1 MSDFIRWTFS
11 ILCGIAGFF
20 FGNLDGL
27 ILALL
32 AFMILDYI
40 TGVIVGIMQKKLSS
54 STGFEGLLKK
64 GLILII
70 VSVGHILDTQL
81 FGGESSV
88 CRSAAIGF
96 YIANEGISIL
106 ENVGKMGMP
115 LPKQI
120 KKVLEQ
126 LKDGDDNAKPK

>member
-1 MSDFIRWTFS
+1 MSDFIRWTCS
-11 ILCGIAGFF
+11 VLCGIAGFLW
-20 FGNLDGL
+20 GSLDGL
-27 ILALL
+27 ILALI

-40 TGVIVGIMQKKLSS
+40 TGVIVGIIQKKLSS
-54 STGFEGLLKK
+54 STGFEGILKK
-64 GLILII
+64 GLILIV

-88 CRSAAIGF
+88 CRSAVIGF

-106 ENVGKMGMP
+106 ENVGEMGLP
-115 LPKQI
+115 LPEKL

-126 LKDGDDNAKPK
+126 LKNDSER

>member
-1 MSDFIRWTFS
+1 MNDFIRWTIS
-11 ILCGIAGFF
+11 LICAVAGFF
-20 FGNLDGL
+20 FGSLDGL

-40 TGVIVGIMQKKLSS
+40 TGVIVGIIQKKLSS

-88 CRSAAIGF
+88 CRSAVTGF

-106 ENVGKMGMP
+106 ENVGRMGLP
-115 LPKQI
+115 LPEKL

-126 LKDGDDNAKPK
+126 LKNNSER

>member
-20 FGNLDGL
+20 FGSLDGL

-32 AFMILDYI
+32 AFMVLDYI

-54 STGFEGLLKK
+54 ATGFEGLLKK
-64 GLILII
+64 GLILIV

-88 CRSAAIGF
+88 CRSAVIGF
-96 YIANEGISIL
+96 YIANEGLSII
-106 ENVGKMGMP
+106 ENVGRMGMP

-120 KKVLEQ
+120 RKVLEQ
-126 LKDGDDNAKPK
+126 LKDENKGDKS

>member
-1 MSDFIRWTFS
+1 MSDFIRWTCS
-11 ILCGIAGFF
+11 VLCGIAGFLW
-20 FGNLDGL
+20 GSLDGL
-27 ILALL
+27 ILALI

-40 TGVIVGIMQKKLSS
+40 TGVIVGIIQKKLSS
-54 STGFEGLLKK
+54 STGFEGILKK
-64 GLILII
+64 GLILIV

-88 CRSAAIGF
+88 CRSAVIGF

-106 ENVGKMGMP
+106 ENVGKMGLS
-115 LPKQI
+115 LPEKL

-126 LKDGDDNAKPK
+126 LKNDSER

>member
-1 MSDFIRWTFS
+1 MSDFIRWTCS
-11 ILCGIAGFF
+11 VLCGIAGFLW
-20 FGNLDGL
+20 GSLDGL
-27 ILALL
+27 ILALI

-88 CRSAAIGF
+88 CRSAVIGF

-106 ENVGKMGMP
+106 ENVGKMGLP
-115 LPKQI
+115 LPEKL

-126 LKDGDDNAKPK
+126 LKNDSER

>member
-1 MSDFIRWTFS
+1 MSDFIRWTCS
-11 ILCGIAGFF
+11 VLCGIAGFLW
-20 FGNLDGL
+20 GSLDGL
-27 ILALL
+27 ILALI

-40 TGVIVGIMQKKLSS
+40 TGVIVGIIQKKLSS
-54 STGFEGLLKK
+54 STGFEGILKK
-64 GLILII
+64 GLILIV

-88 CRSAAIGF
+88 CRSAVIGF

-106 ENVGKMGMP
+106 ENVGKMGLP
-115 LPKQI
+115 LPEKL

-126 LKDGDDNAKPK
+126 LKNNSER

>member
-20 FGNLDGL
+20 FGSLDGL

-32 AFMILDYI
+32 AFMVLDYI

-54 STGFEGLLKK
+54 ATGFEGLLKK
-64 GLILII
+64 GLILIV

-88 CRSAAIGF
+88 CRSAVIGF
-96 YIANEGISIL
+96 YIANEGLSII
-106 ENVGKMGMP
+106 ENVGRMGMP
-115 LPKQI
+115 LPKQLR
-120 KKVLEQ
+120 KVLEQ
-126 LKDGDDNAKPK
+126 LKDENKGDKS

>member
-1 MSDFIRWTFS
+1 MSDFIRWS
-11 ILCGIAGFF
+11 CSVLCGIAGFF
-20 FGNLDGL
+20 FGGLDGL

-70 VSVGHILDTQL
+70 VSIGHILDTQL

-88 CRSAAIGF
+88 CRSAIIGF

-106 ENVGKMGMP
+106 ENVGKMGLP
-115 LPKQI
+115 LPEKL

-126 LKDGDDNAKPK
+126 LKNDSER

>member
-1 MSDFIRWTFS
+1 MSDFIRWTCS
-11 ILCGIAGFF
+11 VLCGIAGFLW
-20 FGNLDGL
+20 GSLDGL
-27 ILALL
+27 ILALI

-40 TGVIVGIMQKKLSS
+40 TGVIVGIILKKLSS
-54 STGFEGLLKK
+54 STGFEGILKK
-64 GLILII
+64 GLMLII

-88 CRSAAIGF
+88 CRSAVIGF

-106 ENVGKMGMP
+106 ENVGEMGLP
-115 LPKQI
+115 LPEKL

-126 LKDGDDNAKPK
+126 LKNDSER

>member
-1 MSDFIRWTFS
+1 MSDFIRWTCS
-11 ILCGIAGFF
+11 VLCGIAGFLW
-20 FGNLDGL
+20 GSLDGL
-27 ILALL
+27 ILALI

-40 TGVIVGIMQKKLSS
+40 TGVIVGIIQKKLSS
-54 STGFEGLLKK
+54 STGFEGILKK
-64 GLILII
+64 GLILIV

-88 CRSAAIGF
+88 CRSAVIGF

-106 ENVGKMGMP
+106 ENVGKMGLS
-115 LPKQI
+115 LPEKL

-126 LKDGDDNAKPK
+126 LKNNSER

>member
-1 MSDFIRWTFS
+1 MSDFIRWS
-11 ILCGIAGFF
+11 CSVLCGIAGFF
-20 FGNLDGL
+20 FGGLDGL

-70 VSVGHILDTQL
+70 VSIGHILDTQL

-88 CRSAAIGF
+88 CRSAVIGF

-106 ENVGKMGMP
+106 ENVGKMGLP
-115 LPKQI
+115 LPEKL

-126 LKDGDDNAKPK
+126 LKNDSER